1 MSNKMVKILYRH
13 PNRSVRELSPKVLEW
28 DDHKKER
35 HFFEPSI
42 VAGKVV
48 YEVPEPYGR
57 LLLSRQ
63 PERYFLLEPKKLMC
77 KFPSRD
83 GLSSE
88 TRMVDTVLGSS
99 KFKDFESVAE
109 SEQKEKEA
117 AQKVADRE
125 ADDLALAEMEAAEKA
140 QPATAKKTPAPSK
153 AAPQGAGPG
162 NGVL

>member
-42 VAGKVV
+42 VGGKVV

-88 TRMVDTVLGSS
+88 TRMVDSVLGTS
-99 KFKDFESVAE
+99 KFKEFEAAAE
-109 SEQKEKEA
+109 SEQKEKEE
-117 AQKVADRE
+117 AQKLADKE
-125 ADDLALAEMEAAEKA
+125 ADDLELAELEAAEKA
-140 QPATAKKTPAPSK
+140 QAPAKKPKDSPKGT
-153 AAPQGAGPG
+153 PQGAGPG
-162 NGVL
+162 SGSL